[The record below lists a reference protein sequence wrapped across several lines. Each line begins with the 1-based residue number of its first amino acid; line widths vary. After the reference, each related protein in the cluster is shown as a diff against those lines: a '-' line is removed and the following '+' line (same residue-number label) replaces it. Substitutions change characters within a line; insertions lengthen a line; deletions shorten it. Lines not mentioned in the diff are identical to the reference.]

1 MSKKAKS
8 EAADNSAD
16 TVMDG
21 VLSENQAKL
30 NKLNSSIQA
39 AYERRRKIITDSK
52 LYTYDK
58 LSQLYGD
65 AEGQALLDAVTAEH
79 TLIGKLTD
87 SGMSYA
93 DIEDGKIATVI
104 TKDLSRLGCDY
115 LKTGELIEIVFP
127 DYDVRYIAVNDNVDT
142 AKSENEL
149 LAFKNIFNYWYAR
162 DCSKKIRAV
171 FRAKGQSG
179 KHLCPPGY
187 GYKKSDT
194 DKNLWVV
201 DEPAAEVVRKI
212 FKLCIDGY
220 GPVQIARILTEQGI
234 P

>member
-8 EAADNSAD
+8 EVTDNSAD

-58 LSQLYGD
+58 LAQLYGG

-79 TLIGKLTD
+79 TLIGNLTD

-93 DIEDGKIATVI
+93 DIEGLVDSSDNADSKSGDDADSGSADDEFVGQTSFFGDNSY
-104 TKDLSRLGCDY
+104 KD
-115 LKTGELIEIVFP
+115 
-127 DYDVRYIAVNDNVDT
+127 
-142 AKSENEL
+142 
-149 LAFKNIFNYWYAR
+149 
-162 DCSKKIRAV
+162 
-171 FRAKGQSG
+171 
-179 KHLCPPGY
+179 
-187 GYKKSDT
+187 
-194 DKNLWVV
+194 
-201 DEPAAEVVRKI
+201 
-212 FKLCIDGY
+212 
-220 GPVQIARILTEQGI
+220 
-234 P
+234 

>member
-8 EAADNSAD
+8 EVTDNSAD

-58 LSQLYGD
+58 LSELYVG

-79 TLIGKLTD
+79 TLIGKLTA

-93 DIEDGKIATVI
+93 DIEGLVDSSDGA
-104 TKDLSRLGCDY
+104 DS
-115 LKTGELIEIVFP
+115 
-127 DYDVRYIAVNDNVDT
+127 
-142 AKSENEL
+142 
-149 LAFKNIFNYWYAR
+149 
-162 DCSKKIRAV
+162 
-171 FRAKGQSG
+171 
-179 KHLCPPGY
+179 
-187 GYKKSDT
+187 KSD
-194 DKNLWVV
+194 DSSAD
-201 DEPAAEVVRKI
+201 DEFVGQTSFFGDNSYK
-212 FKLCIDGY
+212 D
-220 GPVQIARILTEQGI
+220 
-234 P
+234 

>member
-8 EAADNSAD
+8 EVADKSAD

-58 LSQLYGD
+58 LSELYGG
-65 AEGQALLDAVTAEH
+65 AEGQALLAAVIAEH

-93 DIEDGKIATVI
+93 DIEG
-104 TKDLSRLGCDY
+104 L
-115 LKTGELIEIVFP
+115 
-127 DYDVRYIAVNDNVDT
+127 VDSSDD
-142 AKSENEL
+142 ADS
-149 LAFKNIFNYWYAR
+149 
-162 DCSKKIRAV
+162 
-171 FRAKGQSG
+171 
-179 KHLCPPGY
+179 
-187 GYKKSDT
+187 KSD
-194 DKNLWVV
+194 DSSAD
-201 DEPAAEVVRKI
+201 DEFVGQTSFFGDNSYK
-212 FKLCIDGY
+212 D
-220 GPVQIARILTEQGI
+220 
-234 P
+234 

>member
-1 MSKKAKS
+1 MSKTAKS
-8 EAADNSAD
+8 EVTDNSAD

-58 LSQLYGD
+58 LSQLYGG

-93 DIEDGKIATVI
+93 DIEGLVDSSDDADSKLDDSSADDEFVGQTSFFGDNSY
-104 TKDLSRLGCDY
+104 KD
-115 LKTGELIEIVFP
+115 
-127 DYDVRYIAVNDNVDT
+127 
-142 AKSENEL
+142 
-149 LAFKNIFNYWYAR
+149 
-162 DCSKKIRAV
+162 
-171 FRAKGQSG
+171 
-179 KHLCPPGY
+179 
-187 GYKKSDT
+187 
-194 DKNLWVV
+194 
-201 DEPAAEVVRKI
+201 
-212 FKLCIDGY
+212 
-220 GPVQIARILTEQGI
+220 
-234 P
+234 

>member
-1 MSKKAKS
+1 MRGEQQKAKS
-8 EAADNSAD
+8 EVTDNSAD

-58 LSQLYGD
+58 LSQFYGG

-93 DIEDGKIATVI
+93 DIEGLVDSSDDADSKLDDSSADDEFVGQTSFFGDNSY
-104 TKDLSRLGCDY
+104 KD
-115 LKTGELIEIVFP
+115 
-127 DYDVRYIAVNDNVDT
+127 
-142 AKSENEL
+142 
-149 LAFKNIFNYWYAR
+149 
-162 DCSKKIRAV
+162 
-171 FRAKGQSG
+171 
-179 KHLCPPGY
+179 
-187 GYKKSDT
+187 
-194 DKNLWVV
+194 
-201 DEPAAEVVRKI
+201 
-212 FKLCIDGY
+212 
-220 GPVQIARILTEQGI
+220 
-234 P
+234 

>member
-8 EAADNSAD
+8 EVTDNSAD

-58 LSQLYGD
+58 LSQLYGG

-93 DIEDGKIATVI
+93 DIEGLVDSSDGVDSKSGDDADSDSADDEFVGQTSFFGDNSY
-104 TKDLSRLGCDY
+104 KD
-115 LKTGELIEIVFP
+115 
-127 DYDVRYIAVNDNVDT
+127 
-142 AKSENEL
+142 
-149 LAFKNIFNYWYAR
+149 
-162 DCSKKIRAV
+162 
-171 FRAKGQSG
+171 
-179 KHLCPPGY
+179 
-187 GYKKSDT
+187 
-194 DKNLWVV
+194 
-201 DEPAAEVVRKI
+201 
-212 FKLCIDGY
+212 
-220 GPVQIARILTEQGI
+220 
-234 P
+234 

>member
-8 EAADNSAD
+8 EVTDNSAD

-58 LSQLYGD
+58 LSELYGG
-65 AEGQALLDAVTAEH
+65 AEGQALLDVVTAEH

-93 DIEDGKIATVI
+93 DIEGLVDSSDGADSKSGNDEFVGQTSFFGDNSY
-104 TKDLSRLGCDY
+104 KD
-115 LKTGELIEIVFP
+115 
-127 DYDVRYIAVNDNVDT
+127 
-142 AKSENEL
+142 
-149 LAFKNIFNYWYAR
+149 
-162 DCSKKIRAV
+162 
-171 FRAKGQSG
+171 
-179 KHLCPPGY
+179 
-187 GYKKSDT
+187 
-194 DKNLWVV
+194 
-201 DEPAAEVVRKI
+201 
-212 FKLCIDGY
+212 
-220 GPVQIARILTEQGI
+220 
-234 P
+234 

>member
-8 EAADNSAD
+8 EVTDNSAD

-58 LSQLYGD
+58 LSQLYGG

-93 DIEDGKIATVI
+93 DIEGLVDSSDGADSKSGNSS
-104 TKDLSRLGCDY
+104 DD
-115 LKTGELIEIVFP
+115 
-127 DYDVRYIAVNDNVDT
+127 DVADGQT
-142 AKSENEL
+142 SFFENE
-149 LAFKNIFNYWYAR
+149 NPYA
-162 DCSKKIRAV
+162 V
-171 FRAKGQSG
+171 
-179 KHLCPPGY
+179 
-187 GYKKSDT
+187 
-194 DKNLWVV
+194 
-201 DEPAAEVVRKI
+201 
-212 FKLCIDGY
+212 
-220 GPVQIARILTEQGI
+220 
-234 P
+234 

>member
-8 EAADNSAD
+8 EVADNSAD

-58 LSQLYGD
+58 LSALYGG
-65 AEGQALLDAVTAEH
+65 AEGQALLNAVTAEH

-93 DIEDGKIATVI
+93 DIEGLVDSSDDADSKSGDDADSGSADDEFVGQTSFFGDNSY
-104 TKDLSRLGCDY
+104 KD
-115 LKTGELIEIVFP
+115 
-127 DYDVRYIAVNDNVDT
+127 
-142 AKSENEL
+142 
-149 LAFKNIFNYWYAR
+149 
-162 DCSKKIRAV
+162 
-171 FRAKGQSG
+171 
-179 KHLCPPGY
+179 
-187 GYKKSDT
+187 
-194 DKNLWVV
+194 
-201 DEPAAEVVRKI
+201 
-212 FKLCIDGY
+212 
-220 GPVQIARILTEQGI
+220 
-234 P
+234 